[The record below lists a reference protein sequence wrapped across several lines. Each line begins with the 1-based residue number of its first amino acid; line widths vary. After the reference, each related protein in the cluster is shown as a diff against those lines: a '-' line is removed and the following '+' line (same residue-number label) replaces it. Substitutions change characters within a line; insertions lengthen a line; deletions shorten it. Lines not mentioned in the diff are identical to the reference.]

1 MTGLRGGGS
10 VGKRSIVGLVAIT
23 LLVATML
30 AGCGGAEVTFVSDNG
45 EYTLEQVESLHT
57 AQAPPSS
64 IKGRP
69 VEEASELRREAL
81 VELRSFGGE
90 AAELAEFVTQTLADT
105 GRSVPYYGEAASFD
119 GTPSWILLEVWGVEG
134 GTLEA
139 TRLWVFERDT
149 GAVVYSSTNR

>member
-1 MTGLRGGGS
+1 M
-10 VGKRSIVGLVAIT
+10 GKRAMVGLLACT
-23 LLVATML
+23 LLFATML
-30 AGCGGAEVTFVSDNG
+30 AGCGGTEVSFVSEG
-45 EYTLEQVESLHT
+45 GTYTLEEVEYLHT
-57 AQAPPSS
+57 TQTPPSS

-69 VEEASELRREAL
+69 VDEASDLRREAL
-81 VELRSFGGE
+81 IELRSRGGE
-90 AAELAEFVTQTLADT
+90 SAELAEFVTQTLADT

-149 GAVVYSSTNR
+149 GMVVYSSTNR